1 MNSFTKATILVLL
14 GLTVLLAAG
23 ALMAAA
29 DPADT
34 AHEPTEDW
42 VFDEGKTTTIKD
54 RTWTIEYSITVMNGS
69 KLVLDG
75 CTWIFNGD
83 DEFNPIFI
91 STQEN
96 STLEIKNCEFSGADG
111 SLSFYIEAHDTLNIT
126 NSVFTGMTLNPT
138 SDGCIAC
145 YECDVVIDFVEFR
158 NNRAGNGIYAH
169 NCQIFITNSK
179 VSDTKLDGIYLF
191 VGDNP
196 YNASYTARIWD
207 TEVWNI
213 TGDGISLQAYTN
225 YGNAYL
231 QMFNVK
237 IHDTKDNGITVDVG
251 DPSWTGRVGVVT
263 TILDAIPVDVK
274 VAPTIVCG
282 PPLMMKFTTQRLV
295 QAGFADRNIY
305 LSMEKNM
312 ACGIGKCNHC
322 RAGKYY
328 CCKDGPVLTW
338 DIVKDIEDPFL

>member
-1 MNSFTKATILVLL
+1 
-14 GLTVLLAAG
+14 
-23 ALMAAA
+23 MAAA

-126 NSVFTGMTLNPT
+126 NSVFMGMTLNPT

-207 TEVWNI
+207 TEVWNT
-213 TGDGISLQAYTN
+213 TGDGISLQARCSTSRYTTR
-225 YGNAYL
+225 
-231 QMFNVK
+231 M
-237 IHDTKDNGITVDVG
+237 ITAS
-251 DPSWTGRVGVVT
+251 PWTWAITARTTTATGRSTWSWRRSIYT
-263 TILDAIPVDVK
+263 TS
-274 VAPTIVCG
+274 PTRACTPARSTRG
-282 PPLMMKFTTQRLV
+282 WASPARTCTTSPWPTAR
-295 QAGFADRNIY
+295 
-305 LSMEKNM
+305 
-312 ACGIGKCNHC
+312 
-322 RAGKYY
+322 
-328 CCKDGPVLTW
+328 
-338 DIVKDIEDPFL
+338 